1 MPWIVEFDAE
11 FRAEFRTF
19 GLEVQKAIAAYA
31 TALASEGPQLGRP
44 MADTLKGSK
53 HANMKE
59 LRPTVNKVEWRVAY
73 AFDTA
78 RKAIVLSA
86 ASKGGKSSSLVY
98 KQMIA
103 KADARFTTHQAAAS
117 GTPIKQ
123 GTQSTKDRKLKR

>member
-1 MPWIVEFDAE
+1 MPWMVEFDAE
-11 FRAEFRTF
+11 FRTEFTTF
-19 GLEVQKAIAAYA
+19 DVDVRKAIAAYA

-78 RKAIVLSA
+78 RKAIVLAA

-103 KADARFTTHQAAAS
+103 KADTRFTTHQAAVS
-117 GTPIKQ
+117 GTPAKQ
-123 GTQSTKDRKLKR
+123 AMQSTKGRRPKR